1 MVDEDEERRKC
12 SEERGKEKKEKG
24 RGIKTEKKKRKRWM
38 SGKGKM
44 IFERTKLVDDKREN
58 GISDSVKLLHKITIR
73 THR

>member
-1 MVDEDEERRKC
+1 
-12 SEERGKEKKEKG
+12 
-24 RGIKTEKKKRKRWM
+24 M